1 VPARTGLFLPSTGS
15 RKCRIRPSENLFRGK
30 GGRNGEVIQPENRIE
45 MDFHPQNVFSLTCTV
60 FIPGSSCFFRFP
72 KSVLDKEK
80 DLGKNHRSWN
90 NGTALPGK
98 VSAHEQNNKKV
109 VDC

>member
-1 VPARTGLFLPSTGS
+1 VKTFSEERGGEMGKLFNLKTALKWTSTLRTSL
-15 RKCRIRPSENLFRGK
+15 
-30 GGRNGEVIQPENRIE
+30 
-45 MDFHPQNVFSLTCTV
+45 SLTCTV